1 LIEVDRLHAVLA
13 CRSEWYL
20 AADEPLPVLDGA
32 TGDLPCADGWIRI
45 HTLYPHHRAAARR
58 ALGDTRGREQFVAA
72 VAERTGE
79 DIQEAVVAAG
89 GAAARLATAEEW
101 AAHPHGRTRGELPPV
116 VVTRTG
122 DGPSGD
128 DRFRVLDLTRVIAG
142 PTASKILALH
152 GAEVLR
158 IEPAG
163 FPEVPT
169 LTVDTGFGK
178 RSATLDLRTAEDRA
192 VFEGL
197 VAEADVIVHGYRPGA
212 MAALGYGDDALVAL
226 RPGLVVATLSAWGA
240 GGPWEHRRGFDSLVQ
255 MASGIAAEGMAA
267 YSAERPV
274 PLPMQLLD
282 HATAYLLA
290 LGILSALRRRR
301 DEGGAWHVEVALAST
316 AAWLSALG
324 RSEGLHV
331 PEPEL
336 ATVDGYVGSMPSP
349 WGRLR
354 FIRPAGTVDGRPLRW
369 TKAPEPAGASAP
381 AWEDRAR

>member
-1 LIEVDRLHAVLA
+1 
-13 CRSEWYL
+13 
-20 AADEPLPVLDGA
+20 
-32 TGDLPCADGWIRI
+32 
-45 HTLYPHHRAAARR
+45 
-58 ALGDTRGREQFVAA
+58 
-72 VAERTGE
+72 
-79 DIQEAVVAAG
+79 
-89 GAAARLATAEEW
+89 
-101 AAHPHGRTRGELPPV
+101 
-116 VVTRTG
+116 VTRTS
-122 DGPSGD
+122 DGPAGE
-128 DRFRVLDLTRVIAG
+128 RFRVLDLTRVIAG

-178 RSATLDLRTAEDRA
+178 RSATLDLRAPEDRV

-197 VAEADVIVHGYRPGA
+197 VRETDVVVHGYRPGA

-240 GGPWEHRRGFDSLVQ
+240 GGPWEQRRGFDSLVQ
-255 MASGIAAEGMAA
+255 MASGIAAEGMVA
-267 YSAERPV
+267 YDAERPV

-290 LGILSALRRRR
+290 LGILQALRRRR
-301 DEGGAWHVEVALAST
+301 DEGGAWSVSVALAST

-331 PEPEL
+331 AEPDL
-336 ATVDGYVGSMPSP
+336 ATVDGHVDSMPSP

-369 TKAPEPAGASAP
+369 TKAPEPAGTSAP
-381 AWEDRAR
+381 AWADRAR